1 MSFTLG
7 PLREIL
13 ISVQQPQAWLTL
25 FRDYGGWDYIC
36 NATSSRTWLEQWGL
50 ATDQQTDEHL
60 LRFQGLEHGAIRL
73 IQYQPSSRE
82 QMRPSGKIWDTGG
95 ISDIDIR
102 VHNILHV
109 FHDLVDEGWHGA
121 NIPMDMP
128 APPFKLDEVL
138 LSGPD
143 GVMLALVQRH
153 FPSIDLPLDKN
164 LASQVY
170 LSAMTVK
177 DLAGA
182 AHFFID
188 QLGFVKLNQIPIRFP
203 ANQMNNFGLPHN
215 FSDAFTCNLCMFS
228 PDGSREAM
236 LQVMSFDG
244 LVGSD
249 FSDRMKA
256 PYRGIQ
262 AYRIEVNNLLD
273 YRDQLIAHGLACPTI
288 VQDEWQPYGPVRFFK
303 IASPEMAW
311 VEFFEVI

>member
-1 MSFTLG
+1 MTPTLG

-13 ISVQQPQAWLTL
+13 ISVQQPQTWLKL
-25 FRDYGGWDYIC
+25 FCEYGGWDLIC
-36 NATSSRTWLEQWGL
+36 SDSAKQNWLKSWDL
-50 ATDQQTDEHL
+50 PPDQQASEYL
-60 LRFQGLEHGAIRL
+60 IQFQGLEHGSIRFL
-73 IQYQPSSRE
+73 QYQPGTRE
-82 QMRPSGKIWDTGG
+82 QLRPSGKIWDTGG

-121 NIPMDMP
+121 NVPMDMP

-153 FPSIDLPLDKN
+153 FPSLELPLDKN
-164 LASQVY
+164 LASHIY

-177 DLAGA
+177 NLAA
-182 AHFFID
+182 AEHFFIH

-215 FSDAFTCNLCMFS
+215 FSDAFTCNLSMFS
-228 PDGSREAM
+228 PDGSRETM

-244 LVGSD
+244 LVGTD
-249 FSDRMKA
+249 FSSRMKA

-262 AYRIEVNNLLD
+262 AYRIEVNNLPD
-273 YRDQLIAHGLACPTI
+273 YRDQVIANGLACPAI
-288 VQDEWQPYGPVRFFK
+288 VQDEWQPYGPVHFFK

-311 VEFFEVI
+311 IEFFEVI